1 MLLYGLYAALILS
14 LPARK
19 AGVEA
24 AMVAVLDGA
33 RKPRAGQLILSVGGI
48 ALFLQ
53 VWALW
58 LEAGAA
64 LSRGTA
70 DSLGWLGT
78 LGIAMLQAVDFIA
91 WNPNG
96 ILLSVTRLLLL
107 CWPLAVMM
115 AGVLLSRRMN

>member
-1 MLLYGLYAALILS
+1 
-14 LPARK
+14 
-19 AGVEA
+19 
-24 AMVAVLDGA
+24 MVAVFEGSA
-33 RKPRAGQLILSVGGI
+33 GRKQKAGRLLLAVGGV

-64 LSRGTA
+64 LSRGAA
-70 DSLGWLGT
+70 DSLGWLGAV
-78 LGIAMLQAVDFIA
+78 GMAMLQAADFIA

-115 AGVLLSRRMN
+115 AGVLLSRKAD

>member
-1 MLLYGLYAALILS
+1 
-14 LPARK
+14 
-19 AGVEA
+19 
-24 AMVAVLDGA
+24 MVAVLGGA
-33 RKPRAGQLILSVGGI
+33 WKPRAGQLVLAVGGI

-58 LEAGAA
+58 LEAGTA

-70 DSLGWLGT
+70 DSLGWLAT
-78 LGIAMLQAVDFIA
+78 LGMAMLQAVDFIA
-91 WNPNG
+91 WNPHG

-115 AGVLLSRRMN
+115 AGVLLSRKTS